1 MTIIISAMK
10 IDNGTLKKM
19 EEDIKVVLN
28 YLDLTPASLN
38 VNDLN
43 NVWFKTW
50 CNRTYSDNNPNVIK
64 DKNGKRI
71 LSFIDRDNYDLYPC
85 NTNDTTIY
93 TALNKI
99 LTNLK

>member
-1 MTIIISAMK
+1 MK
-10 IDNGTLKKM
+10 IDNKTLNNM
-19 EEDIKVVLN
+19 QTDIKVI
-28 YLDLTPASLN
+28 LTFAGLQAKTLN

-43 NVWFKTW
+43 NIWFMTW
-50 CNRTYSDNNPNVIK
+50 CNRTYPDNNPNVKK
-64 DKNGKRI
+64 DINGQRI

-99 LTNLK
+99 LKNLQNE